1 MYSYMQATVNDN
13 QHVNMFKD
21 ILNRVRQRERE
32 REEGERGEG
41 EKREREGDR
50 RGR

>member
-32 REEGERGEG
+32 RRGRERRRREEG
-41 EKREREGDR
+41 K